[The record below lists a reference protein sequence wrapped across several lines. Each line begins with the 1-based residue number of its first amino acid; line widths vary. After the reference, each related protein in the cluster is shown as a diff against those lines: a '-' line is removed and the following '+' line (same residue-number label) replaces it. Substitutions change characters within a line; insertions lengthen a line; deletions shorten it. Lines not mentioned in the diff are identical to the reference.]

1 MKLTDK
7 NIKSNI
13 FYLRFFIKTMCSKGL
28 KNSETDSKKAIN
40 NHARL
45 KIGEGYISAY
55 LSIFF
60 ALLSFGGVLCF
71 LFPEIFTT
79 PEYRDNYPVGMLR
92 NVLMMC
98 LLFSFLFAVVSLIL
112 CKSKLPS
119 LLAIIISGIS
129 ILMGGATIE
138 IKQFNDIGYYVSLDW
153 LLLDLLVLALIFIP
167 VELFFPKRTSQSK
180 FHEEW
185 RTDLIYFAIGHLLVQ
200 VTAVSVQ
207 APASYYFGNLNLK
220 GLHHFVQSL
229 PFLIQLPLALLIT
242 DLFQYAA
249 HRAFHCMPILWRFHA
264 IHHSIR
270 AVDWMAGS
278 RLHIFDVL
286 LTRAFSYLPLY
297 VLGFSTEVF
306 YLYVII
312 VSLQA
317 VLAHANTRIKFGF
330 LKYLV
335 VTPQYHHW
343 HHSDNPSAY
352 DKNFAIHFPF
362 IDFLFGTYYLP
373 GDRWPKSTG
382 LADASFPKGYF
393 RQLAFPFWKNPNAQ
407 KDMKNSSHR

>member
-1 MKLTDK
+1 
-7 NIKSNI
+7 
-13 FYLRFFIKTMCSKGL
+13 
-28 KNSETDSKKAIN
+28 
-40 NHARL
+40 
-45 KIGEGYISAY
+45 
-55 LSIFF
+55 
-60 ALLSFGGVLCF
+60 
-71 LFPEIFTT
+71 
-79 PEYRDNYPVGMLR
+79 
-92 NVLMMC
+92 
-98 LLFSFLFAVVSLIL
+98 
-112 CKSKLPS
+112 
-119 LLAIIISGIS
+119 
-129 ILMGGATIE
+129 
-138 IKQFNDIGYYVSLDW
+138 
-153 LLLDLLVLALIFIP
+153 
-167 VELFFPKRTSQSK
+167 
-180 FHEEW
+180 
-185 RTDLIYFAIGHLLVQ
+185 
-200 VTAVSVQ
+200 
-207 APASYYFGNLNLK
+207 
-220 GLHHFVQSL
+220 
-229 PFLIQLPLALLIT
+229 
-242 DLFQYAA
+242 
-249 HRAFHCMPILWRFHA
+249 
-264 IHHSIR
+264 
-270 AVDWMAGS
+270 MAGS